1 MIDMKLKTYKLTDI
15 KPGMIV
21 LMRAD
26 LNIPLDAKSLKAKDN
41 PRVSAIVSG
50 VSALSKRGARV
61 VIMSH
66 LGRPGGEAKREFSL
80 RPVSKVLARAF
91 KKDVIFIDDYLDNG
105 RSKIDKLEN
114 GQIVLLENLRFN
126 KGEEQNQIAFAKKL
140 ASLGDIYINNAFGVC
155 HRKHASVV
163 GITKFLPS
171 FAGDVVCR
179 EVEELSK
186 SFTKPLF
193 LLLGGVKLETKID
206 TLLNLAPKAEA
217 ILVGGGSSIALLGA
231 RLGKKLMLG
240 SRSLEAAE
248 LKLAKKVLDKVKS
261 KIVLPID
268 FLVCTNSRCSS
279 FKIKSIRQLKKTDQ
293 ILDIGPETIK
303 LFSTLLL
310 CAKTI
315 IWNGPVGY
323 IEKSA
328 SRKGTVAAA
337 KIVAISKA
345 RTIVGGGETVA
356 LLEQE
361 KLLKKINFVS
371 SGGGAML
378 VFLGGKPMPGLNVLK
393 Q

>member
-1 MIDMKLKTYKLTDI
+1 MKLKTYKLTDI